1 MTTSKLSGKREWTT
15 ILAIILLIITAL
27 VNIVFLLG
35 AGFSGEEGSMFLG
48 ENILLATLL
57 KISTLSL
64 ACNLFATIKIKRMLL
79 LGSLI
84 LAGYPLLFTLLMLIN
99 PNDRPGFF
107 AWLISTSMIFIASFM
122 GGLIGLLYR
131 KIKM

>member
-1 MTTSKLSGKREWTT
+1 MTTSKFSGKRDWTT
-15 ILAIILLIITAL
+15 ILAIILLIITAF
-27 VNIVFLLG
+27 VNIVFLIG

-48 ENILLATLL
+48 VNIPMETLL
-57 KISTLSL
+57 KISPLSL
-64 ACNLFATIKIKRMLL
+64 ACNLFATIKIKRMLV

-84 LAGYPLLFTLLMLIN
+84 LAFYPILFTLLVLIN

-107 AWLISTSMIFIASFM
+107 QWLISTSMIFIASFV

-131 KIKM
+131 KINR

>member
-1 MTTSKLSGKREWTT
+1 MTTNKFPVKRDWTT
-15 ILAIILLIITAL
+15 ILAIILVITAH

-35 AGFSGEEGSMFLG
+35 AGFAGEEGAMFLG
-48 ENILLATLL
+48 ENIPIATLL

-84 LAGYPLLFTLLMLIN
+84 LACYPILFTLLMLIN

-107 AWLISTSMIFIASFM
+107 QWLISTSMIFIASFV

-131 KIKM
+131 KIKR